1 MKIISDAKLK
11 ERIGFTPHPAQQH
24 ILDNMKRFTVISAG
38 RRFGKSNLCA
48 YLALRELMAT
58 NRNIWIVSPTYDL
71 SQKVFNYISR
81 WIGQCFPKTFRIQS
95 APHSIVR
102 SPTGSILEAKSTE
115 NKEGL
120 MGEEL
125 DLLIDDEASAQ
136 GKDIWETFL
145 YPTLANRKGRAM
157 FISTPKG
164 QNWFYRLY
172 QKGTP
177 EGRVHE
183 KNKDYTSF
191 LYSSK
196 DSPHFPIDEWEN
208 AKITLPKDIFD
219 QEYRA
224 IFLSDAAA
232 VFRNVEECAGG
243 VLKDPEQGHLYV
255 AGVDL
260 GKFQDFTVVTI
271 IDLTDHN
278 VVYFDRFQSIGYPLQ
293 KRRIVAAARKYNNAI
308 VTIDATGQGVPIADD
323 LEADGLTVNDYQ
335 YTNKSKSELI
345 SKLSIYIEQNRIVY
359 PPNAI
364 LIDELRSFGYTKT
377 AGGRFQYGAPEGQHD
392 DMVNSLALAVWELSE
407 QPLGEGAGEIFL
419 PPVTDY

>member
-1 MKIISDAKLK
+1 MKIVNDKKLM
-11 ERIGFTPHPAQQH
+11 ERISFTPHPAQQY
-24 ILDNMKRFTVISAG
+24 ILDNMRRFTIISAG
-38 RRFGKSNLCA
+38 RRFGKSQLCA
-48 YLALRELMAT
+48 FLALRELMAS

-81 WIGQCFPKTFRIQS
+81 WIGQYFPKTFRIQS

-102 SPTGSILEAKSTE
+102 SPTGSLLEAKSTE

-136 GKDIWETFL
+136 SKDIWETYL
-145 YPTLANRKGRAM
+145 YPTLANRKGKAM

-172 QKGTP
+172 QQGTSK
-177 EGRVHE
+177 EE

-196 DSPHFPIDEWEN
+196 DSPHFPISEWEN
-208 AKITLPKDIFD
+208 AKRTLPKDIFD

-224 IFLSDAAA
+224 IFLSDAAS
-232 VFRNVEECAGG
+232 VFRNVNECAGG
-243 VLKDPEQGHLYV
+243 VLKEPEIGHLYV
-255 AGVDL
+255 MGVDL
-260 GKFQDFTVVTI
+260 GKFQDFTVITI

-278 VVYFDRFQSIGYPLQ
+278 IVYLDRFQTIPYPLQ
-293 KRRIVAAARKYNNAI
+293 KRRIVAAARKYHDAI
-308 VTIDATGQGVPIADD
+308 VTLDATGQGIPIADD

-345 SKLSIYIEQNRIVY
+345 SKLSIYIEQNRITY
-359 PPNAI
+359 PPDEI

-377 AGGRFQYGAPEGQHD
+377 KAGRFQYGAPEGQHD

-407 QPLGEGAGEIFL
+407 HPLGESVGEIFL
-419 PPVTDY
+419 PAVTDY

>member
-1 MKIISDAKLK
+1 MKIVDDKKLL
-11 ERIGFTPHPAQQH
+11 ERIGFTPHPAQQN
-24 ILDNMKRFTVISAG
+24 ILDNMNRYTTISAG

-48 YLALRELMAT
+48 FLALRELCAT

-102 SPTGSILEAKSTE
+102 SPTGSLLEAKSTE

-136 GKDIWETFL
+136 NKDVWETFL

-177 EGRVHE
+177 EGRTDP
-183 KNKDYTSF
+183 KNKE
-191 LYSSK
+191 YSSFMYESR
-196 DSPHFPIDEWEN
+196 DNPHFPIEEWEG
-208 AKITLPKDIFD
+208 AKMTLPKDIFD

-224 IFLSDAAA
+224 IFLSDAAS
-232 VFRNVEECAGG
+232 VFRNVVNCAGG
-243 VLKDPEQGHLYV
+243 ILKEPQSGHIYV

-260 GKFQDFTVVTI
+260 GKFQDFTVITI

-278 VVYFDRFQSIGYPLQ
+278 VVYLDRFQTIPYPLQ
-293 KRRIVAAARKYNNAI
+293 KRRIINAARRYNNAI

-323 LEADGLTVNDYQ
+323 LEADGITVNDYQ

-345 SKLSIYIEQNRIVY
+345 SKLSIFIEQNRITY
-359 PPNAI
+359 PSDPI

-377 AGGRFQYGAPEGQHD
+377 LAGRFQYGAPEGQHD

-407 QPLGEGAGEIFL
+407 QPLGDGVGGVFVPIA
-419 PPVTDY
+419 TNY